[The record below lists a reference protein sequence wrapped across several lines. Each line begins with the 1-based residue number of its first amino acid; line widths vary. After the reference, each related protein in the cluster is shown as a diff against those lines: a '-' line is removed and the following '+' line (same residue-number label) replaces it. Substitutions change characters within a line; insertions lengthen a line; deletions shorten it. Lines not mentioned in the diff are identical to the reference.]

1 MYAPNENLEPKGPQ
15 QLHMISIGR
24 MLHGMGS
31 SSLREGQLKKK
42 RIPWIIW
49 IIIIVLWIAI
59 GMILGID
66 IPSRWGI

>member
-1 MYAPNENLEPKGPQ
+1 MDKN
-15 QLHMISIGR
+15 
-24 MLHGMGS
+24 
-31 SSLREGQLKKK
+31 KK
-42 RIPWIIW
+42 RIPWVIW